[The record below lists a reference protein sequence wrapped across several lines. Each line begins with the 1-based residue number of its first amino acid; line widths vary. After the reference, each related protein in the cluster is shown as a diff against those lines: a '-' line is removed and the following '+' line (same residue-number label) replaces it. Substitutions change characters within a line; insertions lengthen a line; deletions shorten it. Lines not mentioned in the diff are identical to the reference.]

1 MEAFETKF
9 EGPEKKLEIILDPA
23 RGLLRSWN
31 LESWRRVVTAGGA
44 DIISRISNSRMDA
57 YLLSESSLFVW
68 KDRMLMITCGQTRP
82 VRALDEILTRIDAA
96 AVNYLFYERK
106 NLFFPKEQP
115 ASFEEDATALS
126 RIFPGKHL
134 LFGAPDGDH
143 LHLYCY
149 AATAEPRPGDVTL
162 QVLMHDLAPAT
173 AGRFSGRG
181 RTAAEVTRSSGI
193 ESLYP
198 DAQTDAYLFAP
209 VGYSV
214 NGIQGGDYFTIHVT
228 PQSECSYA
236 SFETTISDRSI
247 SGLLR
252 QIIEIFDPSRFSL
265 ILTAPDREGDAIL
278 PTGRLPASPPKGYH
292 PVEHSRRQLT
302 GGYAAAFLNYRRFP
316 EEREKEEAEEEERE
330 KWRSGCRR

>member
-23 RGLLRSWN
+23 RGLLRSWD
-31 LESWRRVVTAGGA
+31 LDSWRRVVTAGGA
-44 DIISRISNSRMDA
+44 DIISSISNSRVDA

-68 KDRMLMITCGQTRP
+68 DDRMLMITCGQTRP
-82 VRALDEILTRIDAA
+82 VHALDEILTRMDAA

-115 ASFEEDATALS
+115 ASFEEDAAALS
-126 RIFPGKHL
+126 RIFPGTCL

-143 LHLYCY
+143 LHLFCY
-149 AATAEPRPGDVTL
+149 AGAAKPPRGDITL
-162 QVLMHDLAPAT
+162 QMLMHDLDPST
-173 AGRFSGRG
+173 AERFSGRG

-214 NGIQGGDYFTIHVT
+214 NGIQGGNYFTIHVT

-236 SFETTISDRSI
+236 SFETTISDQSLC
-247 SGLLR
+247 GLLR
-252 QIIEIFDPSRFSL
+252 QIIEIFDPSRFSV
-265 ILTAPDREGDAIL
+265 ILTTPDREGDAIL
-278 PTGRLPASPPKGYH
+278 PANRLPASPAEGYS
-292 PVEHSRRQLT
+292 PAEQSRKPLP
-302 GGYAAAFLNYRRFP
+302 GGYATAFFNYRRLP
-316 EEREKEEAEEEERE
+316 EERERR
-330 KWRSGCRR
+330 RSRCRR